1 MTPSRPSL
9 ARRAFPALVL
19 TGASGLLLSALD
31 RPGGSADASTIDAGQ
46 AAGTA
51 DGGVTVVSVVS
62 APSAATTVP
71 PAPVTTV
78 PETTVPAVVLP
89 VPVDPNTT
97 AAPTTAAPT
106 TVASTVPPAPVT
118 TAAATCTVLDGPTVG
133 TKWGP
138 VQVEASVTADGHVC
152 SVRALQVPSGT
163 PRSIRINNRAVPL
176 LGEQAVAVSAEAPG
190 RIDGVSGATFTS
202 SAYRVSLQAILDAA
216 RTTPPASP
224 D

>member
-1 MTPSRPSL
+1 MSEPSSPPTAPHSALRLVLPSL
-9 ARRAFPALVL
+9 VVL
-19 TGASGLLLSALD
+19 TGGAALVVVLD
-31 RPGGSADASTIDAGQ
+31 TPAVPLAASTAYVAV
-46 AAGTA
+46 AA
-51 DGGVTVVSVVS
+51 SP
-62 APSAATTVP
+62 PSLPCVDMIGP
-71 PAPVTTV
+71 P
-78 PETTVPAVVLP
+78 VL
-89 VPVDPNTT
+89 T
-97 AAPTTAAPT
+97 PT
-106 TVASTVPPAPVT
+106 
-118 TAAATCTVLDGPTVG
+118 GRM
-133 TKWGP
+133 
-138 VQVEASVTADGHVC
+138 QVEASVTADGHVC